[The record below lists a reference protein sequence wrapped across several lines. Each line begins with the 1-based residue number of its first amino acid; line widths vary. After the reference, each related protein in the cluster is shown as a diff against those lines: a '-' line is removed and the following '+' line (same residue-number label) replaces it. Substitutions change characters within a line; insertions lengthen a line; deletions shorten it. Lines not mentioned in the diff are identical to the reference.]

1 MMDIVADIGGTNARF
16 ACYQTDKG
24 SAAGRL
30 LHLKRYACTDFPAM
44 ADALASYCEAFGITP
59 EKMSLAVAGP
69 VDGPEVRFT
78 NNSWSFVKHDIK
90 TRFGL
95 SSLTVVNDFTAQAL
109 VPPYLSAQDRTEIR
123 AGTPYPDTPILVL
136 GAGTGLGFA
145 AVLPVAGSWCPLETE
160 GGNSLLALREDDP
173 AGLAAFLAG
182 KEQPVCFETCL
193 SGRGLE
199 YLYQFLAQDQ
209 PALSAKQIAA
219 RAATGGHAQKAVI
232 LFFNL
237 LANFIANGILSTG
250 ARQGVYIS
258 GGIAPKLKAYLPES
272 QFLDRLSRH
281 GAYSDYVG
289 DVPVFLIEE
298 DQAEQAG
305 LLGAGLAMSNPFLAH
320 RRI

>member
-1 MMDIVADIGGTNARF
+1 MDIVADIGGTNARF
-16 ACYQTDKG
+16 ACYQADKG
-24 SAAGRL
+24 TEAGQL
-30 LHLKRYACTDFPAM
+30 SNIKHYACVDFPGM
-44 ADALASYCEAFGITP
+44 ADALASYCKAYNLSP
-59 EKMSLAVAGP
+59 RRMSLAVAGP
-69 VDGPEVRFT
+69 VDGKTVHFT
-78 NNSWSFVKHDIK
+78 NNSWSFVKEDIK

-109 VPPYLSAQDRTEIR
+109 VPPHLSERDLITVRK
-123 AGTPYPDTPILVL
+123 GTPYPQTPILVL

-145 AVLPVAGSWCPLETE
+145 AVLPVADSWRPLETE
-160 GGNSLLALREDDP
+160 GGNSLLALRGDDP
-173 AGLAAFLAG
+173 AGLPEFLRAR
-182 KEQPVCFETCL
+182 EQVVSFESCL

-199 YLYQFLAQDQ
+199 YLYQFLAQDK
-209 PALSAKQIAA
+209 PVLTARQIAEQA
-219 RAATGGHAQKAVI
+219 SENPQASEAII

-258 GGIAPKLKAYLPES
+258 GGIAPKLKTFLPQS
-272 QFLDRLSRH
+272 QFLDRLADH

-289 DVPVFLIEE
+289 KVPVYLIDQ

-305 LLGAGLAMSNPFLAH
+305 LLGAGLAISNPFLDH

>member
-1 MMDIVADIGGTNARF
+1 MDIVADIGGTNARF
-16 ACYQTDKG
+16 ACYQADEG
-24 SAAGRL
+24 AEAGQL
-30 LHLKRYACTDFPAM
+30 SNIKHYACADFPGM
-44 ADALASYCEAFGITP
+44 ADALASYCKAYNLTP
-59 EKMSLAVAGP
+59 RRMSLAVAGP
-69 VDGPEVRFT
+69 VDEKTVRFT
-78 NNSWSFVKHDIK
+78 NNSWSFVKEDIK

-109 VPPYLSAQDRTEIR
+109 VPPHLSERDLITVRK
-123 AGTPYPDTPILVL
+123 GTPYPQTPILVL

-145 AVLPVAGSWCPLETE
+145 AVLPVADSWRPLETE
-160 GGNSLLALREDDP
+160 GGNSLLALRDDDP
-173 AGLAAFLAG
+173 AGLPEFLRAR
-182 KEQPVCFETCL
+182 EQVVSFESCL

-199 YLYQFLAQDQ
+199 YLYQFLAQDK
-209 PALSAKQIAA
+209 PVLTARQIAEQA
-219 RAATGGHAQKAVI
+219 SENPQASEAII

-258 GGIAPKLKAYLPES
+258 GGIAPKLKTFLPQS
-272 QFLDRLSRH
+272 QFLDRLADH

-289 DVPVFLIEE
+289 KVPVYLIDQ

-305 LLGAGLAMSNPFLAH
+305 LLGAGLAISNPFLDH